1 VQPDGSVAVEV
12 AEGAQAGSDLLEL
25 GARQRLRRRLA
36 VRGGDVAK
44 HEHTELRHGAESASV
59 DDLGETVVQRARKLQ
74 RHVRGPVAGSGSH
87 LLMIAHR
94 QAALLGA
101 RHGRAPF
108 ESVAPEHIDV
118 GRLGRVVVVGPYGA
132 GKTWLAH
139 ELGLVLQL
147 PVHHLDALRWRGDW
161 TLLPRPEW
169 VALLER
175 LVAGDAWVMD
185 GNFEGTLDIR
195 LRRCETILVLD
206 APLLLSFLRTI
217 RRRLS
222 RAERRDLPPELRE
235 RLNVNLLRLFVR
247 YRRDVR
253 PQLLELVSAHAAGR
267 QVVVLRRRA
276 DAHAFLDAVRA
287 RVRDVR
293 S

>member
-1 VQPDGSVAVEV
+1 M
-12 AEGAQAGSDLLEL
+12 
-25 GARQRLRRRLA
+25 
-36 VRGGDVAK
+36 RGGNVAK
-44 HEHTELRHGAESASV
+44 HEHAELSHGAEAASV
-59 DDLGETVVQRARKLQ
+59 DDLGKPVVQGARELQ
-74 RHVRGPVAGSGSH
+74 RHVRAPGAGSGTH
-87 LLMIAHR
+87 GLMIAHR
-94 QAALLGA
+94 RDALLGA
-101 RHGRAPF
+101 AQGRA
-108 ESVAPEHIDV
+108 SIAGVALEHIDV
-118 GRLGRVVVVGPYGA
+118 GRLRRVVVIGPYGA

-169 VALLER
+169 VSLLER
-175 LVAGDAWVMD
+175 LVARDAWVMD

-206 APLLLSFLRTI
+206 APLLLSFLRTV

-247 YRRDVR
+247 YQRNVR
-253 PQLLELVSAHAAGR
+253 PQLLDLVAAHAEGR
-267 QVVVLRRRA
+267 QVVVLRRRS
-276 DAHAFLDAVRA
+276 DARAFLDVVRA
-287 RVRDVR
+287 RAHDACR
-293 S
+293 